1 MRSMIKLLIISIFLC
16 SGLLADN
23 KKFSKAELKLPGKKG
38 VCFTL
43 RTNGKPGSVKENLP
57 KIKAL
62 NAYWNYSWHF
72 HIVDGQPKN
81 MEFLPMSWGAWGKKN
96 FEQDLKKYVVPKI
109 NSGQV
114 KRFLAF
120 NEPDKKNQANMPYQK
135 ALTYWPVL
143 EKLGVPLAS
152 PGCANP
158 ESVSDASNQGVR
170 GTWMNDFMKEADRR
184 GYRIDYIATHWYGGC
199 DAQKFKEK
207 MRRIYEKYGKRPLL
221 ITEFA
226 VADWR
231 AKNVTKNRHP
241 KAKVLEFMK
250 EVLPWLEKQDWIAGY
265 SWFSFRRN
273 EPPGTCS
280 ALFDMKGNITAL
292 GKYYKSVTNE
302 NPSGDQ
308 SIVYQ

>member
-1 MRSMIKLLIISIFLC
+1 MTRLLILALFFS
-16 SGLLADN
+16 SGLFADN

-43 RTNGKPGSVKENLP
+43 RTSGKQGLIKENLP

-72 HIVDGQPKN
+72 HLINDQPKN
-81 MEFLPMSWGAWGKKN
+81 MEFLPMSWGAWGHEKFK
-96 FEQDLKKYVVPKI
+96 QDLQKYVVPKI
-109 NSGQV
+109 KSGQV

-120 NEPDKKNQANMPYQK
+120 NEPDKKNQANMPYKK
-135 ALTYWPVL
+135 ALSYWPLL

-158 ESVSDASNQGVR
+158 ESIADGSAQGVR
-170 GTWMNDFMKEADRR
+170 GTWMNDFMKEADSR

-199 DAQKFKEK
+199 DVKKFKEK
-207 MRRIYEKYGKRPLL
+207 MRRIYEKYGRRPLL

-250 EVLPWLEKQDWIAGY
+250 EVLPWLEEQDWIAGY

-280 ALFDMKGNITAL
+280 ALFDMKGNMTAL
-292 GKYYKSVTNE
+292 GRYYKSVTTE
-302 NPSGDQ
+302 NPKGDQ
-308 SIVYQ
+308 SISY